1 MVQNKTFS
9 AKALQTF
16 VAVMFAVI
24 TCFGFMTTPT
34 AEAASGFYV
43 SGTSIYDASGNKFVM
58 RGVNIAH
65 AWYTEK
71 TETSIKGAAN
81 NGANT
86 VRVVLANGSK
96 YTKTSAQ
103 EVKNIISWCKSN
115 KLICILEVH
124 DATGSDST
132 YDLNKCVDYWKEMKS
147 VLSGTE
153 KYVIVNIANEWCGT
167 WNGSA
172 WADGYKSAIRSVRN
186 AGITNMLMVDCAD
199 WGQYPDSIKDYGKS
213 VFNADSQKNT
223 VFSIHMY
230 EYAGGNAS
238 TVRNNIDNALN
249 IGVPVVIGEFGGQH
263 TNGDVDEATIMSY
276 CTSKGVGYLG
286 WSWKG
291 NNSDMSYLDIANSWD
306 GSSLSSWGNTL
317 INGSNG
323 IKATS
328 KTCSVYSGSGS
339 SSGGSSSGTST
350 DSNGGVLG
358 LDGTYY
364 IKSALSGKY
373 LDVYKAK
380 ADNGTNVQQ
389 YRGTGGNNQKFK
401 LVSDGNGYYTIYTGA
416 SNYKSCLDVYNW
428 SRDNGANINQWQY
441 HGGDCQKFQLV
452 KIGDA
457 YAIKTKISDCY
468 SCLDVYEQNTAD
480 GANINQ
486 WSYWGGKCQLWYL
499 ESTSGSSSSSSSSSS
514 SDSNYKSIF
523 WGSSTASAWGQA
535 ASAMTSKNGGSFN
548 AYDIQSNGY
557 FYVEYSGTKNQVEFV
572 LQSWSG
578 GAEWAK
584 VSPSETGTANGHYY
598 AKYSYNNC
606 KSAFGT
612 SDFGGKLDQIHA
624 GAANGTV
631 TIYSVCYC
639 W

>member
-1 MVQNKTFS
+1 M
-9 AKALQTF
+9 
-16 VAVMFAVI
+16 
-24 TCFGFMTTPT
+24 
-34 AEAASGFYV
+34 
-43 SGTSIYDASGNKFVM
+43 
-58 RGVNIAH
+58 
-65 AWYTEK
+65 
-71 TETSIKGAAN
+71 
-81 NGANT
+81 
-86 VRVVLANGSK
+86 
-96 YTKTSAQ
+96 
-103 EVKNIISWCKSN
+103 
-115 KLICILEVH
+115 
-124 DATGSDST
+124 
-132 YDLNKCVDYWKEMKS
+132 
-147 VLSGTE
+147 
-153 KYVIVNIANEWCGT
+153 
-167 WNGSA
+167 
-172 WADGYKSAIRSVRN
+172 
-186 AGITNMLMVDCAD
+186 
-199 WGQYPDSIKDYGKS
+199 
-213 VFNADSQKNT
+213 
-223 VFSIHMY
+223 
-230 EYAGGNAS
+230 
-238 TVRNNIDNALN
+238 
-249 IGVPVVIGEFGGQH
+249 
-263 TNGDVDEATIMSY
+263 
-276 CTSKGVGYLG
+276 
-286 WSWKG
+286 
-291 NNSDMSYLDIANSWD
+291 
-306 GSSLSSWGNTL
+306 
-317 INGSNG
+317 
-323 IKATS
+323 
-328 KTCSVYSGSGS
+328 
-339 SSGGSSSGTST
+339 
-350 DSNGGVLG
+350 
-358 LDGTYY
+358 
-364 IKSALSGKY
+364 
-373 LDVYKAK
+373 AK

-486 WSYWGGKCQLWYL
+486 WGYWGGKCQLWYL

-514 SDSNYKSIF
+514 SDSNYQSIF

-535 ASAMTSKNGGSFN
+535 VSAMTSKNGGSFN

-557 FYVEYSGTKNQVEFV
+557 FYVEYSGTQNQVEFV

-612 SDFGGKLDQIHA
+612 SDFGRKLDQIHA

>member
-24 TCFGFMTTPT
+24 TYFGFMTTPT

-153 KYVIVNIANEWCGT
+153 KYVIVNIANEWRGT

-172 WADGYKSAIRSVRN
+172 WADGYKSAIQSVRN
-186 AGITNMLMVDCAD
+186 AGITNMLMVDCAG

-291 NNSDMSYLDIANSWD
+291 NNSDMSYLDIAHSWD

-389 YRGTGGNNQKFK
+389 YRGTGGNNQKF
-401 LVSDGNGYYTIYTGA
+401 
-416 SNYKSCLDVYNW
+416 
-428 SRDNGANINQWQY
+428 
-441 HGGDCQKFQLV
+441 QLV

-468 SCLDVYEQNTAD
+468 SCLDVYEQSTAD

-486 WSYWGGKCQLWYL
+486 WSYW
-499 ESTSGSSSSSSSSSS
+499 
-514 SDSNYKSIF
+514 
-523 WGSSTASAWGQA
+523 
-535 ASAMTSKNGGSFN
+535 
-548 AYDIQSNGY
+548 
-557 FYVEYSGTKNQVEFV
+557 
-572 LQSWSG
+572 
-578 GAEWAK
+578 
-584 VSPSETGTANGHYY
+584 
-598 AKYSYNNC
+598 
-606 KSAFGT
+606 
-612 SDFGGKLDQIHA
+612 GGKLDQIHA